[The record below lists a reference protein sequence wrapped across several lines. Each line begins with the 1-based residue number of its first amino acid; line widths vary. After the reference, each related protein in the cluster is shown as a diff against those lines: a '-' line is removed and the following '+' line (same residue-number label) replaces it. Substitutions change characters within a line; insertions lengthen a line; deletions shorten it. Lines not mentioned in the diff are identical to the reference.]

1 MHYGMHSFVC
11 SFSPLNISLY
21 DFINVVVCTCS
32 FFTLFMVWYSIV
44 WKKPSQF
51 VFSTVDEHLVCYQ
64 SRTKIITILF
74 PATQASLF
82 LCQDPVCHL
91 KENFQSSKT
100 KLQPCP
106 PLVHCYHKTN
116 NMLINNVSS
125 NASLIAFY
133 FAGFSFKHKR
143 FLVFLQYLISI
154 KASIPNDFSKEK
166 KSYMLDK
173 NLYTK

>member
-1 MHYGMHSFVC
+1 MVCILLCVAFPHSILVC
-11 SFSPLNISLY
+11 MISSMWLCVLAVSSLSSWCGIPLY
-21 DFINVVVCTCS
+21 E
-32 FFTLFMVWYSIV
+32 
-44 WKKPSQF
+44 KKPSQF
-51 VFSTVDEHLVCYQ
+51 VFSTVDGHLVCFQ

-74 PATQASLF
+74 PAIQPSLF